1 MLFRSQAGSRPSASR
16 GTEHDARRAVE
27 RCGSSTY
34 DQVDLDPG
42 NRILLYTDGISEVFD
57 ERGEMLGIEGLQKF
71 VRESSLL
78 PFDQMLP
85 AILERVEA
93 WRQGPFSDD
102 VTLVLAEV
110 LE

>member
-1 MLFRSQAGSRPSASR
+1 
-16 GTEHDARRAVE
+16 
-27 RCGSSTY
+27 
-34 DQVDLDPG
+34 
-42 NRILLYTDGISEVFD
+42 
-57 ERGEMLGIEGLQKF
+57 MLGIEGLQKF